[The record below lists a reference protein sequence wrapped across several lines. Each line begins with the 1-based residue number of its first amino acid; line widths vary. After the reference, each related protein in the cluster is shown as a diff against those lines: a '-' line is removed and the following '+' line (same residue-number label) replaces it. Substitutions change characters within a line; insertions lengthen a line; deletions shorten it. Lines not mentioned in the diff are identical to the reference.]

1 MLCYTAKRILFLVE
15 LIVKAEEFYLV
26 GFREIDKR
34 DVLLLASKK
43 AHGHIVNC

>member
-15 LIVKAEEFYLV
+15 LVVEAEEVSLA

-34 DVLLLASKK
+34 DVLLLAWKK
-43 AHGHIVNC
+43 ANDHIVNC